1 MNIAIQLRFFQFE
14 RIGLASA
21 AVALILF
28 VACSKKADSGEGEA
42 AKGEVRPPAVAGGFY
57 PGDPKTLAA
66 AVEGLLED
74 AKKLPIEGRIV
85 AVIAPHAGYPYS
97 GPIAAAAFRQIEG
110 RKVSTVL
117 LLGCSHRAAIRG
129 VSVYSGD
136 GFRTPL
142 GVVPVDTALAGWFQK
157 QDPRFTAPREAHD
170 QEHSLEVEL
179 PFLQKAIPGFK
190 IVPLLMGEV
199 DRGTIERLGEV
210 IAEALRNDPAAMV
223 VCSTD
228 MTHYPPYQDANR
240 IDRETMEAI
249 RAMDMDKVLA
259 ITAQSAR
266 LSVSNLV
273 CTLCGENAVLA
284 TMKAASLLGVK
295 EGTLVDYANSGDA
308 PIGDKSRVVGY
319 GAVVFS
325 SPASPGKISPSLPS
339 ADPLSFSR
347 NNNAEVAM
355 PQRDTETLSPKAQ
368 KMLLSIAREALNA
381 VLSGKPLPSTGADD
395 PELQSRRGM
404 FVTLTKGGNLRG
416 CMGHFDQDVSL
427 YELAARQAVISATE
441 DPRFP
446 PMTASELTN
455 VGIEISVLSPPQAV
469 ASWRDI
475 VVGTHGVILR
485 KGFRGAT
492 FLPQVAPEQGWDRDE
507 MLTHLSLKAG
517 LSPDAWKEGASFQVY
532 TAQVFGE

>member
-1 MNIAIQLRFFQFE
+1 
-14 RIGLASA
+14 
-21 AVALILF
+21 
-28 VACSKKADSGEGEA
+28 
-42 AKGEVRPPAVAGGFY
+42 
-57 PGDPKTLAA
+57 
-66 AVEGLLED
+66 
-74 AKKLPIEGRIV
+74 RIV

-117 LLGCSHRAAIRG
+117 LLGCSHRAAFRG
-129 VSVYSGD
+129 VAVYPGD

-142 GVVPVDTALAGWFQK
+142 GVVPVDTELAGWFQK

-190 IVPLLMGEV
+190 IVPLLIGEV
-199 DRGTIERLGEV
+199 DRGARERLGEV
-210 IAEALRNDPAAMV
+210 MAEALRNDPDALV

-240 IDRETMEAI
+240 IDRETLEAI

-266 LSVSNLV
+266 SSVPNLV

-284 TMKAASLLGVK
+284 TMKAASLLGAK

-325 SPASPGKISPSLPS
+325 LPAVPTPAAGPLHSPVAMEEKMPDKNKIEEGLSPAARK
-339 ADPLSFSR
+339 R
-347 NNNAEVAM
+347 
-355 PQRDTETLSPKAQ
+355 
-368 KMLLSIAREALNA
+368 LLTIAREALNA
-381 VLSGKPLPSTGADD
+381 VLNGKPLPNTGADD
-395 PELQSRRGM
+395 AELQSRRGM
-404 FVTLTKGGNLRG
+404 FVTLTKYGDLRG
-416 CMGHFDQDVSL
+416 CMGHFDQDVPL
-427 YELAARQAVISATE
+427 YELAARQAVVSATE

-446 PMTASELTN
+446 PVSPAELKDLA
-455 VGIEISVLSPPQAV
+455 IEISVLSIPQKV
-469 ASWRDI
+469 ASCNDI

-507 MLTHLSLKAG
+507 MLTQLSLKAG

-532 TAQVFGE
+532 TAQVFGEGE

>member
-1 MNIAIQLRFFQFE
+1 
-14 RIGLASA
+14 
-21 AVALILF
+21 
-28 VACSKKADSGEGEA
+28 
-42 AKGEVRPPAVAGGFY
+42 
-57 PGDPKTLAA
+57 
-66 AVEGLLED
+66 
-74 AKKLPIEGRIV
+74 
-85 AVIAPHAGYPYS
+85 
-97 GPIAAAAFRQIEG
+97 
-110 RKVSTVL
+110 
-117 LLGCSHRAAIRG
+117 
-129 VSVYSGD
+129 
-136 GFRTPL
+136 
-142 GVVPVDTALAGWFQK
+142 
-157 QDPRFTAPREAHD
+157 
-170 QEHSLEVEL
+170 
-179 PFLQKAIPGFK
+179 
-190 IVPLLMGEV
+190 MGEV

-210 IAEALRNDPAAMV
+210 MAEALKNDPDALV

-240 IDRETMEAI
+240 IDRETLEAI

-259 ITAQSAR
+259 IAAQSAR
-266 LSVSNLV
+266 SSVPNLV

-404 FVTLTKGGNLRG
+404 FVTLTKGGDLRG
-416 CMGHFDQDVSL
+416 CMGHFDQDVPL
-427 YELAARQAVISATE
+427 YELAARQAVVSATE

-492 FLPQVAPEQGWDRDE
+492 FLPQVAPEQGWDLPETLR
-507 MLTHLSLKAG
+507 HLSRKAG
-517 LSPDAWKEGASFQVY
+517 LSEDAWEKGASFQVFE
-532 TAQVFGE
+532 AEVFGEPKGKRGFRD